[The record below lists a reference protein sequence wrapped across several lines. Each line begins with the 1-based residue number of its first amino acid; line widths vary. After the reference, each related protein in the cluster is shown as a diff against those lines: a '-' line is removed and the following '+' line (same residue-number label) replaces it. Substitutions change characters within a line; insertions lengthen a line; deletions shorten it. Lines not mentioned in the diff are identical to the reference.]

1 MLIDSPIFIAK
12 GGKMMF
18 KNLLAEMARRD
29 INNIDLSRL
38 LKLTPNTISRKMTG
52 KSEFTRKEMFTIRDN
67 FFPELTIEYLFQEF

>member
-1 MLIDSPIFIAK
+1 
-12 GGKMMF
+12 MF

-29 INNIDLSRL
+29 INNLDLSKL

-52 KSEFTRKEMFTIRDN
+52 KSEFTRKEMFTIRNN

>member
-1 MLIDSPIFIAK
+1 
-12 GGKMMF
+12 MF

-29 INNIDLSRL
+29 INNSDLSRL

-52 KSEFTRKEMFTIRDN
+52 KSEFTRKEMFTIKNN